1 MRFMI
6 NQSIFKFNILV
17 RHCGY
22 NQVLELEVC
31 STKIRTNRH
40 IMARAEPRNSEP
52 PIRTEHAKKNTDILP
67 IGTTG
72 IDATKCLDNP
82 GNLRPFVYWD
92 HPLLNDSGVSEK
104 QKLRYVV
111 DWAENLLKN
120 SSEVDHS
127 KASSSA
133 VAMGKQV
140 VPRNMSSAY
149 YEPSPSRKLKLLT
162 SPPTQGS
169 RSGQIIERAQETSID
184 FVQTLPRINYKTSD
198 ETNTLSVFKSVE
210 CSEDSRSDIRETT
223 AHKDIRFKEIR
234 YLSAQNS
241 FPPRDF
247 HTFDQRHCTTIHDRT
262 DCHCEENHCVE
273 CSNDTRFMNESVSSA
288 AQNRT
293 KNHPPFCSGSTT
305 TGKPIIDCS
314 PQNVYAKTQAAVLSS
329 SWQPTHQKGLPQ
341 LEMKDNVKSRT
352 EVEDEKV
359 VCEQKPEVKTLQDW
373 SKQQICDSWY
383 EDPPKTSSYKELEES
398 KPNTETAN
406 LTFCSASERA
416 ADVSVYEQ
424 YLLYMAHLDQLR
436 QGQRARRSGN
446 HGTETDNVKDGETVG
461 QTTSPASC
469 CEMTPSSST
478 QRFKLQQRRE
488 AARTS
493 TATEPMM
500 ASNNAADITHNPNTP
515 KATAKQS
522 ANVIMKRQRTTRS
535 NHLALCEE
543 VIKIPVEH
551 GTSTDDDITGL
562 PLHHL
567 KINQEPESAGSSQHP
582 LITPL
587 NPENRTGNAD
597 GQSGAARRP
606 DVPQR
611 FWEKS
616 SLCWSTLIHGEVLP
630 RSPIPTRCW
639 SAGEKRIPS
648 KTNSTTKRQTQT
660 QTPDTCTN
668 ITTPAGGHPHVES
681 QASSN
686 AATSVELGPN
696 LVTKYRPADVAVF
709 NQWLCLPD
717 EVWLSVLSL
726 LPHNHLSTVAQVCH
740 RMHQLA
746 NDHTLW
752 TVVERRN
759 GALTE
764 QWLSWLGVRR
774 PHSVSLYRCSSPSIS
789 PRALETFFSLCTASL
804 EKFNV
809 TSCIGPGLHG
819 NLLLRLIG
827 QSCKRLTNLNLS
839 WSGATDAGL
848 TSLIENAT
856 GLRLE
861 VVVLNGCQ
869 VTNEALINLVKTH
882 RESLSTLEVFGCHF
896 LSSSCLEKVYRLCPG
911 LRHLNIG
918 QVPKVNTRCL
928 TLMTSQLKSLLSLNL
943 TGLQAVSDGLMDRLL
958 QQCPGLQSLSLA
970 SCPGVSDLTLNSIC
984 SHTPYIRSLD
994 VSGCKAVTDAG
1005 VQCVALCCR
1014 GLQMV
1019 DLSSTS
1025 TGNRGLAVL
1034 ADRCHEHLHT
1044 VKLSFCH
1051 ISPENILRLCRH
1063 CKKLKV
1069 LHLYGCADIP
1079 SEREIREVH
1088 ESVKVDPLP

>member
-1 MRFMI
+1 
-6 NQSIFKFNILV
+6 
-17 RHCGY
+17 
-22 NQVLELEVC
+22 
-31 STKIRTNRH
+31 
-40 IMARAEPRNSEP
+40 
-52 PIRTEHAKKNTDILP
+52 
-67 IGTTG
+67 
-72 IDATKCLDNP
+72 
-82 GNLRPFVYWD
+82 
-92 HPLLNDSGVSEK
+92 
-104 QKLRYVV
+104 
-111 DWAENLLKN
+111 
-120 SSEVDHS
+120 
-127 KASSSA
+127 
-133 VAMGKQV
+133 
-140 VPRNMSSAY
+140 
-149 YEPSPSRKLKLLT
+149 
-162 SPPTQGS
+162 
-169 RSGQIIERAQETSID
+169 
-184 FVQTLPRINYKTSD
+184 
-198 ETNTLSVFKSVE
+198 
-210 CSEDSRSDIRETT
+210 
-223 AHKDIRFKEIR
+223 
-234 YLSAQNS
+234 
-241 FPPRDF
+241 
-247 HTFDQRHCTTIHDRT
+247 
-262 DCHCEENHCVE
+262 
-273 CSNDTRFMNESVSSA
+273 
-288 AQNRT
+288 
-293 KNHPPFCSGSTT
+293 
-305 TGKPIIDCS
+305 
-314 PQNVYAKTQAAVLSS
+314 
-329 SWQPTHQKGLPQ
+329 
-341 LEMKDNVKSRT
+341 MKDNVKSRT

-373 SKQQICDSWY
+373 SKQQICDSRC

-424 YLLYMAHLDQLR
+424 YLLYMAQLDRLR
-436 QGQRARRSGN
+436 QGRRAHPSGN
-446 HGTETDNVKDGETVG
+446 HGNEADNVKDGETVG
-461 QTTSPASC
+461 QTTSPANC

-478 QRFKLQQRRE
+478 QRFKHQQRRE

-500 ASNNAADITHNPNTP
+500 ASNKAGDITHNPKTP

-522 ANVIMKRQRTTRS
+522 PDVVMKRLELRQRTTRS

-567 KINQEPESAGSSQHP
+567 KIYQEPESAGTSQHR

-587 NPENRTGNAD
+587 NPALKVKTGLCRPENRTGYAD

-616 SLCWSTLIHGEVLP
+616 SLCWSTLIHGE
-630 RSPIPTRCW
+630 
-639 SAGEKRIPS
+639 
-648 KTNSTTKRQTQT
+648 
-660 QTPDTCTN
+660 
-668 ITTPAGGHPHVES
+668 
-681 QASSN
+681 
-686 AATSVELGPN
+686 
-696 LVTKYRPADVAVF
+696 PADVAVF

-774 PHSVSLYRCSSPSIS
+774 PRSVSLYRCSSPSIS
-789 PRALETFFSLCTASL
+789 THALETFFSLCTASL

-809 TSCIGPGLHG
+809 TSCIGSGLHG
-819 NLLLRLIG
+819 NLLLRLI
-827 QSCKRLTNLNLS
+827 
-839 WSGATDAGL
+839 
-848 TSLIENAT
+848 
-856 GLRLE
+856 
-861 VVVLNGCQ
+861 
-869 VTNEALINLVKTH
+869 
-882 RESLSTLEVFGCHF
+882 
-896 LSSSCLEKVYRLCPG
+896 
-911 LRHLNIG
+911 
-918 QVPKVNTRCL
+918 
-928 TLMTSQLKSLLSLNL
+928 
-943 TGLQAVSDGLMDRLL
+943 GLQAVSDGLMDRLL
-958 QQCPGLQSLSLA
+958 QQCPGLQSLCLA

-984 SHTPYIRSLD
+984 SHTPYIR
-994 VSGCKAVTDAG
+994 
-1005 VQCVALCCR
+1005 
-1014 GLQMV
+1014 
-1019 DLSSTS
+1019 
-1025 TGNRGLAVL
+1025 LAVL

>member
-1 MRFMI
+1 
-6 NQSIFKFNILV
+6 
-17 RHCGY
+17 
-22 NQVLELEVC
+22 
-31 STKIRTNRH
+31 
-40 IMARAEPRNSEP
+40 MARAEPRNSEP

-469 CEMTPSSST
+469 CEITPSSST

-587 NPENRTGNAD
+587 NPGSIQLSEKYLYILKLVYQYLSSHLLIYVYKCVCLYSRHTQHILLTPCHPWKD
-597 GQSGAARRP
+597 GC
-606 DVPQR
+606 
-611 FWEKS
+611 
-616 SLCWSTLIHGEVLP
+616 LL
-630 RSPIPTRCW
+630 
-639 SAGEKRIPS
+639 
-648 KTNSTTKRQTQT
+648 
-660 QTPDTCTN
+660 
-668 ITTPAGGHPHVES
+668 
-681 QASSN
+681 
-686 AATSVELGPN
+686 ELGIKISPFPHRV
-696 LVTKYRPADVAVF
+696 LR
-709 NQWLCLPD
+709 
-717 EVWLSVLSL
+717 LSL
-726 LPHNHLSTVAQVCH
+726 
-740 RMHQLA
+740 
-746 NDHTLW
+746 
-752 TVVERRN
+752 
-759 GALTE
+759 
-764 QWLSWLGVRR
+764 
-774 PHSVSLYRCSSPSIS
+774 
-789 PRALETFFSLCTASL
+789 
-804 EKFNV
+804 
-809 TSCIGPGLHG
+809 
-819 NLLLRLIG
+819 
-827 QSCKRLTNLNLS
+827 
-839 WSGATDAGL
+839 
-848 TSLIENAT
+848 
-856 GLRLE
+856 
-861 VVVLNGCQ
+861 
-869 VTNEALINLVKTH
+869 
-882 RESLSTLEVFGCHF
+882 
-896 LSSSCLEKVYRLCPG
+896 
-911 LRHLNIG
+911 
-918 QVPKVNTRCL
+918 
-928 TLMTSQLKSLLSLNL
+928 
-943 TGLQAVSDGLMDRLL
+943 
-958 QQCPGLQSLSLA
+958 
-970 SCPGVSDLTLNSIC
+970 
-984 SHTPYIRSLD
+984 
-994 VSGCKAVTDAG
+994 
-1005 VQCVALCCR
+1005 
-1014 GLQMV
+1014 
-1019 DLSSTS
+1019 
-1025 TGNRGLAVL
+1025 
-1034 ADRCHEHLHT
+1034 
-1044 VKLSFCH
+1044 
-1051 ISPENILRLCRH
+1051 
-1063 CKKLKV
+1063 
-1069 LHLYGCADIP
+1069 
-1079 SEREIREVH
+1079 
-1088 ESVKVDPLP
+1088 

>member
-1 MRFMI
+1 
-6 NQSIFKFNILV
+6 
-17 RHCGY
+17 
-22 NQVLELEVC
+22 
-31 STKIRTNRH
+31 
-40 IMARAEPRNSEP
+40 
-52 PIRTEHAKKNTDILP
+52 
-67 IGTTG
+67 
-72 IDATKCLDNP
+72 
-82 GNLRPFVYWD
+82 
-92 HPLLNDSGVSEK
+92 
-104 QKLRYVV
+104 
-111 DWAENLLKN
+111 
-120 SSEVDHS
+120 
-127 KASSSA
+127 
-133 VAMGKQV
+133 
-140 VPRNMSSAY
+140 
-149 YEPSPSRKLKLLT
+149 
-162 SPPTQGS
+162 
-169 RSGQIIERAQETSID
+169 
-184 FVQTLPRINYKTSD
+184 
-198 ETNTLSVFKSVE
+198 
-210 CSEDSRSDIRETT
+210 
-223 AHKDIRFKEIR
+223 
-234 YLSAQNS
+234 
-241 FPPRDF
+241 
-247 HTFDQRHCTTIHDRT
+247 
-262 DCHCEENHCVE
+262 
-273 CSNDTRFMNESVSSA
+273 
-288 AQNRT
+288 
-293 KNHPPFCSGSTT
+293 
-305 TGKPIIDCS
+305 
-314 PQNVYAKTQAAVLSS
+314 
-329 SWQPTHQKGLPQ
+329 
-341 LEMKDNVKSRT
+341 MKDNVKSRT

-373 SKQQICDSWY
+373 SKQQMCDSRY

-406 LTFCSASERA
+406 LSFCSASERA

-436 QGQRARRSGN
+436 QGRRAHPSGN
-446 HGTETDNVKDGETVG
+446 HGNEADNVKDGETVG
-461 QTTSPASC
+461 QTTSPANC
-469 CEMTPSSST
+469 YEITPSSST
-478 QRFKLQQRRE
+478 QRFKHQQRRE

-500 ASNNAADITHNPNTP
+500 ASNKAGDITHNPNTP

-522 ANVIMKRQRTTRS
+522 PDVIMKRLGLRQRTTRS

-587 NPENRTGNAD
+587 NPALKVKTGLCRPENRTGYAD
-597 GQSGAARRP
+597 GQSGATRRP

-630 RSPIPTRCW
+630 SCCF
-639 SAGEKRIPS
+639 A
-648 KTNSTTKRQTQT
+648 
-660 QTPDTCTN
+660 N
-668 ITTPAGGHPHVES
+668 IA
-681 QASSN
+681 Q
-686 AATSVELGPN
+686 
-696 LVTKYRPADVAVF
+696 
-709 NQWLCLPD
+709 
-717 EVWLSVLSL
+717 
-726 LPHNHLSTVAQVCH
+726 VAQVCH

-804 EKFNV
+804 E
-809 TSCIGPGLHG
+809 
-819 NLLLRLIG
+819 
-827 QSCKRLTNLNLS
+827 SCKRLTNLNLS
-839 WSGATDAGL
+839 WSGATDAGF

-856 GLRLE
+856 G
-861 VVVLNGCQ
+861 
-869 VTNEALINLVKTH
+869 
-882 RESLSTLEVFGCHF
+882 LSTLEVFGCHF

-1014 GLQMV
+1014 GLQML